1 MTLAG
6 ARMDKQKLLER
17 LNEALVKIEVDIKLI
32 VGSILDNT
40 TDQKIVKT
48 LKKLQDGNANQTK
61 ELQKLTKYVL
71 GEVDKNEF

>member
-1 MTLAG
+1 
-6 ARMDKQKLLER
+6 MDKQKLLER

>member
-1 MTLAG
+1 LTLAG